1 MHNNIIFHADDYG
14 ISLDESKLILDCCT
28 HGKLNSLSVLPNSP
42 NLPDTIEELQKFK
55 DKVKISLHL
64 NLVEGHC
71 CSNPKQ
77 IPLLVD
83 NNGFFKLSFEK
94 MLLLSYSSRKNEL
107 SDQLYIELNA
117 QINKLISEIPFLKT
131 IRLDSHQHFHM
142 IPIVFNTLLNIIKNN
157 NLDIEYIRFPMEP
170 ISPFLKNPKFYLHY
184 RPINWVKNILLN
196 ILGHINI
203 TKIKN
208 TNINTSV
215 FFGLVL
221 TGNMDK
227 KYIEDLLPYFIKI
240 AKKRNSDLEVL
251 FHPGSIKK
259 PDEFLDKNKK
269 GFVDFYTSEG
279 RIHEKNALCS
289 INI

>member
-28 HGKLNSLSVLPNSP
+28 YGKLNSLSVLPNSP
-42 NLPDTIEELQKFK
+42 NLTDTIKELEKFK

-71 CSNPKQ
+71 CSNPKK

-94 MLLLSYSSRKNEL
+94 MLLLSYSKHKNEL
-107 SDQLYIELNA
+107 SNQLYIELNT

-170 ISPFLKNPKFYLHY
+170 ISPFLKKPKFYLHY
-184 RPINWVKNILLN
+184 KPINWVKNILLN
-196 ILGHINI
+196 ILGYINI

-208 TNINTSV
+208 TNINTAV

-227 KYIEDLLPYFIKI
+227 KYIDELLPHFIKI

-251 FHPGSIKK
+251 FHPGSIKN
-259 PDEFLDKNKK
+259 PEEFLDKNKK
-269 GFVDFYTSEG
+269 GFIDFYISEG
-279 RIHEKNALCS
+279 RLHEKNALCT